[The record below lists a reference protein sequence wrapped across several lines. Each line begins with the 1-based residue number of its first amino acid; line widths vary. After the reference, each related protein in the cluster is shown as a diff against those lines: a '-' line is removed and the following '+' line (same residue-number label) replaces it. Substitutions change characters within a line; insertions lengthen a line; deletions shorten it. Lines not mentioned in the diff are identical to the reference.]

1 MEPPEGQGNRSDVRG
16 FQSCTLARPAFLM
29 EETPQG
35 TFQDELE
42 WCILQLETG
51 LLRLN
56 PTPKQAEETQH
67 LLKVLRSRKA
77 AFVKKRQVMNR
88 VFGDYRLKIAEEQ
101 KKMEKAAMKPGKAQ
115 IQQGN
120 VQVSGSV
127 VYRKRSG
134 QTSESTTNWFT
145 PSDDSFRFSFAL
157 PEMDPQATSGTM
169 EEAQGV
175 GGSERRPSELDD
187 LSGVLNFSTPGQEP
201 KFAFNFVIPD
211 KDGIRGPSV
220 VTGQK
225 AESVAENV
233 TSGGLSAGPIT
244 HSTLW
249 EANMP
254 EVVGCV
260 AGGLGRKVLVLETPK
275 PEIAA
280 EDEVKAEKTAATGA
294 PKKNKKKKSS
304 NSKKEM
310 AEAEVSKKVKVGA
323 SGCEDTDLS
332 LQDKTTQQSDKQL
345 WREVDWCVEQ
355 LELGLKTQ
363 KSTPKQA
370 EEVLRAIKTLRSDK
384 AVLAKKRQVM
394 RAMFGDYKKM
404 MEEERQKQLKLM
416 QAAVKSAQ
424 VMEVRENARRKSSQV
439 FRKCSEASRKSPS
452 SAGSPS
458 HPPSHPESRQAS
470 GTNSFM
476 SPTSQGAFR
485 FNFF

>member
-1 MEPPEGQGNRSDVRG
+1 
-16 FQSCTLARPAFLM
+16 M
-29 EETPQG
+29 EEIPQG

-51 LLRLN
+51 LLCLN

-67 LLKVLRSRKA
+67 ILKVLRSHKA

-88 VFGDYRLKIAEEQ
+88 VFGDYRLKMAEEQ
-101 KKMEKAAMKPGKAQ
+101 KRTEKAAMKPGKAQ

-120 VQVSGSV
+120 VQASGSV

-134 QTSESTTNWFT
+134 QTSVSTTNWFT
-145 PSDDSFRFSFAL
+145 SSDNSFRFSFAL
-157 PEMDPQATSGTM
+157 PEMDPQATNGTM

-175 GGSERRPSELDD
+175 GGSEQRPSELED
-187 LSGVLNFSTPGQEP
+187 LSGVLNFSTPGQQP

-211 KDGIRGPSV
+211 KDGPLMPSV
-220 VTGQK
+220 VTGQR
-225 AESVAENV
+225 AESIAENV
-233 TSGGLSAGPIT
+233 TSDGLPSAGLMT
-244 HSTLW
+244 HSTLL
-249 EANMP
+249 EANMS

-260 AGGLGRKVLVLETPK
+260 GGGIGREALILETPK

-280 EDEVKAEKTAATGA
+280 EDEVKTEKTAAAGA
-294 PKKNKKKKSS
+294 LKKKKKKKSS

-310 AEAEVSKKVKVGA
+310 AEAEVSKKVKVEA
-323 SGCEDTDLS
+323 SRCEDTDLS

-355 LELGLKTQ
+355 LELGLKTH

-370 EEVLRAIKTLRSDK
+370 EEALHAIKTLRSDK

-394 RAMFGDYKKM
+394 RAMFGDYRKK

-416 QAAVKSAQ
+416 QAAAKSAQ

-458 HPPSHPESRQAS
+458 HLSSHPESPQAS
-470 GTNSFM
+470 GTNSFVF
-476 SPTSQGAFR
+476 PTSQEEFR

>member
-1 MEPPEGQGNRSDVRG
+1 
-16 FQSCTLARPAFLM
+16 M

-67 LLKVLRSRKA
+67 ILKVLRSRKA

-101 KKMEKAAMKPGKAQ
+101 KKMEKA
-115 IQQGN
+115 
-120 VQVSGSV
+120 
-127 VYRKRSG
+127 
-134 QTSESTTNWFT
+134 
-145 PSDDSFRFSFAL
+145 
-157 PEMDPQATSGTM
+157 
-169 EEAQGV
+169 
-175 GGSERRPSELDD
+175 
-187 LSGVLNFSTPGQEP
+187 
-201 KFAFNFVIPD
+201 
-211 KDGIRGPSV
+211 
-220 VTGQK
+220 
-225 AESVAENV
+225 
-233 TSGGLSAGPIT
+233 
-244 HSTLW
+244 
-249 EANMP
+249 
-254 EVVGCV
+254 
-260 AGGLGRKVLVLETPK
+260 ETPK

-294 PKKNKKKKSS
+294 PKKNKKKKLS

-416 QAAVKSAQ
+416 QAAAKSAQ

-476 SPTSQGAFR
+476 SPTSQEAFR

>member
-1 MEPPEGQGNRSDVRG
+1 
-16 FQSCTLARPAFLM
+16 M
-29 EETPQG
+29 EETLQG

-67 LLKVLRSRKA
+67 ILKVLRSRKA
-77 AFVKKRQVMNR
+77 AFLKKRQVMNR
-88 VFGDYRLKIAEEQ
+88 VFGDYRLKMAEEQ
-101 KKMEKAAMKPGKAQ
+101 KRTEKAAMKPEKAQ

-120 VQVSGSV
+120 VQASGSV

-145 PSDDSFRFSFAL
+145 PSDNSFRFNFAL
-157 PEMDPQATSGTM
+157 PEMDPQATNGTT

-175 GGSERRPSELDD
+175 GGSEQRSSELED
-187 LSGVLNFSTPGQEP
+187 LSGVLNFSPPGQQP

-211 KDGIRGPSV
+211 KDGPLMPSV
-220 VTGQK
+220 VTGRR

-233 TSGGLSAGPIT
+233 TSDGLSSAGPMT
-244 HSTLW
+244 HSTLL
-249 EANMP
+249 EANLP

-260 AGGLGRKVLVLETPK
+260 GGGLGRAALILEIQK

-280 EDEVKAEKTAATGA
+280 EDEGKTEKTAAVGA
-294 PKKNKKKKSS
+294 PKKKKKKKKKSS

-323 SGCEDTDLS
+323 SECEDTE
-332 LQDKTTQQSDKQL
+332 KTTQQSDKQL

-355 LELGLKTQ
+355 LELGLKTH

-370 EEVLRAIKTLRSDK
+370 EEALRAIKTLRSDK

-394 RAMFGDYKKM
+394 RAMFGNYKKK

-416 QAAVKSAQ
+416 QAAAKSAQ
-424 VMEVRENARRKSSQV
+424 VMEVREIARRKSSQV

-452 SAGSPS
+452 SARSPS
-458 HPPSHPESRQAS
+458 HLPSHPESPQAS

-476 SPTSQGAFR
+476 YPASQEEFR

>member
-1 MEPPEGQGNRSDVRG
+1 
-16 FQSCTLARPAFLM
+16 M

-67 LLKVLRSRKA
+67 ILKVLRSRKA

-88 VFGDYRLKIAEEQ
+88 VFGDYRLKMAEEQ
-101 KKMEKAAMKPGKAQ
+101 KRTEKAAMKPGTAQ

-120 VQVSGSV
+120 VQASGSV
-127 VYRKRSG
+127 VYRKRSV
-134 QTSESTTNWFT
+134 QTESTANWFT
-145 PSDDSFRFSFAL
+145 PSDNSFRFSFAV
-157 PEMDPQATSGTM
+157 PEMDPQATNGTM

-175 GGSERRPSELDD
+175 GGSEQRPSELED

-201 KFAFNFVIPD
+201 KFAFNFIIPD
-211 KDGIRGPSV
+211 KDGPLMPSV
-220 VTGQK
+220 VTGQR

-233 TSGGLSAGPIT
+233 TSGGLSAGPMT
-244 HSTLW
+244 HSTLL

-254 EVVGCV
+254 EVVACV
-260 AGGLGRKVLVLETPK
+260 GGGLGREVLVLETPK

-294 PKKNKKKKSS
+294 PKKKKKKKKKSS

-310 AEAEVSKKVKVGA
+310 AEAEVNKKVKVGA

-332 LQDKTTQQSDKQL
+332 LQDKTMQQSDKQL

-355 LELGLKTQ
+355 LELGLKTH

-370 EEVLRAIKTLRSDK
+370 EEALHAIKTLRSDK

-394 RAMFGDYKKM
+394 RTMFGDYKKK

-416 QAAVKSAQ
+416 QAAAKSAQ

-458 HPPSHPESRQAS
+458 HPPSHPESPQAS

-476 SPTSQGAFR
+476 FPTSQEEFR